1 MKEKIVRQIF
11 LIFLFLIACTAS
23 FSQQSSPL
31 SEEDR
36 EEVEKH
42 EEMVDYY
49 LNRDQVEDAVSS
61 LNKIAF
67 IYWENE
73 NTDEAIEYFLETVP
87 LFEELGKLNSIQ
99 KIYSNIALIYT
110 DLEELS
116 DALEYFKKSLEV
128 RRKIGDKKQIASGLL
143 DVAYILRLTGDYREA
158 NKYLEEAMDIA
169 NQEEYPRMLVNIYRE
184 LYKNYDKIGDLDKY
198 EEYRD
203 KYSSYQE
210 HVESQNMRDDYQK
223 REEEN
228 LAEIRKTRAEKKA
241 QELEAQLQRVRSRER
256 QDSIQEVVQEK
267 QNSLLQARRKDSLKE
282 LRIERQDRRMELQEE
297 TLERQKAQQR
307 VQRLIIFS
315 IAGGLLLGV
324 FLIVVMYRSNKA
336 KQRAN
341 KELAEKNKEIEQK
354 SEQLQEAFDKI
365 EDQNI
370 KITQSISYA
379 QGIQEALFPPK
390 ETLNNFL
397 PESFIYFQPVDMV
410 SGDFYWFKEI
420 EAHVDL
426 YEEMDEFEETKKNN
440 PGKDKFLPFE
450 NNKFVISAVDCTG
463 HGVPGAFMSMIG
475 YNLLDD
481 ITQSG
486 ITRSDRI
493 LRELHKGI
501 RKTLNQDEG
510 SNRDGMDMSLC
521 VINKK
526 KRTVQFSGAKNP
538 LLYIQDGKANLIK
551 GDRVPIGGV
560 QTEKERYFSE
570 TTIKVDR
577 PTSFYIFS
585 DGYIDQ
591 FGGPKNRK
599 FLLKNLQNLLLEN
612 CQKPMKEQEEIL
624 RKTLSEWMGN
634 RENQIDD
641 ILVIGFKL
649 NGVTN

>member
-1 MKEKIVRQIF
+1 MKEKFVRQIF
-11 LIFLFLIACTAS
+11 LLFLFLSTCSAS
-23 FSQQSSPL
+23 FSQQLSPL
-31 SEEDR
+31 SQEDR
-36 EEVEKH
+36 EEVEKY

-49 LNRDQVEDAVSS
+49 LNRDQVEDAISS

-67 IYWENE
+67 VYWENG
-73 NTDEAIEYFLETVP
+73 NPNEAIDYFLETVP
-87 LFEELGKLNSIQ
+87 LNEELGKLNNIQ

-110 DLEELS
+110 DLEELP

-128 RRKIGDKKQIASGLL
+128 RRKIGDRKQIASGLL
-143 DVAYILRLTGDYREA
+143 DVAYIMRLTGDYREA
-158 NKYLEEAMDIA
+158 NKYLEEAMEIA
-169 NQEEYPRMLVNIYRE
+169 SEEEYSNMLVNIYRE
-184 LYKNYDKIGDLDKY
+184 LYKNYDKIGNLAKY

-210 HVESQNMRDDYQK
+210 HVQTQSMREDYQK
-223 REEEN
+223 REEQN
-228 LAEIRKTRAEKKA
+228 LAEIRKTRAEKRA
-241 QELEAQLQRVRSRER
+241 QELEAQLQSVRAKER

-267 QNSLLQARRKDSLKE
+267 QDSLLQARRKDSLKQ
-282 LRIERQDRRMELQEE
+282 LRIERQDRRMQLQEE

-324 FLIVVMYRSNKA
+324 FLIIVMYRSNKA

-390 ETLNNFL
+390 ETLNKYL

-420 EAHVDL
+420 ENHVDL
-426 YEEMDEFEETKKNN
+426 YEEKDEFEASKKNN
-440 PGKDKFLPFE
+440 PGKDPFLPIE

-475 YNLLDD
+475 YNLLDE

-521 VINKK
+521 VINKE

-538 LLYIQDGKANLIK
+538 LLYIQDGKAHVIK

-570 TTIKVDR
+570 KTIHVDR

-599 FLLKNLQNLLLEN
+599 FLLKNLQNLLLEIHK
-612 CQKPMKEQEEIL
+612 KPMQEQEEIL
-624 RKTLSEWMGN
+624 RKKLSEWMGN